1 MLAAG
6 KGVRSVVLRLPM
18 YVWGNNGSYFIPL
31 NIAVAK
37 QHGKAFYIL
46 PGWLPP
52 PAMGT
57 QSACQAAQATIQV
70 ASCLR
75 TRDPVPYCEQISKS
89 LLLAML
95 KMITCSG
102 VHNY

>member
-1 MLAAG
+1 MSHTAQAAVLAAG

-18 YVWGNNGSYFIPL
+18 YVWGSNGSYFIPL

-52 PAMGT
+52 QPWGHSLHARQRKPLFKLLIVSGPAILCPT
-57 QSACQAAQATIQV
+57 VS
-70 ASCLR
+70 R
-75 TRDPVPYCEQISKS
+75 
-89 LLLAML
+89 
-95 KMITCSG
+95 
-102 VHNY
+102 

>member
-1 MLAAG
+1 MQAAVLAAG
-6 KGVRSVVLRLPM
+6 IGVRSVVLRLPM

-52 PAMGT
+52 QPWRHCLNTRQCKILFKLLIVSGPA
-57 QSACQAAQATIQV
+57 IQ
-70 ASCLR
+70 CHTER
-75 TRDPVPYCEQISKS
+75 R
-89 LLLAML
+89 
-95 KMITCSG
+95 
-102 VHNY
+102 

>member
-1 MLAAG
+1 MSYTVQAAVLAAG

-37 QHGKAFYIL
+37 QHRSAFYIL

-52 PAMGT
+52 QPADTVCMPG
-57 QSACQAAQATIQV
+57 SA
-70 ASCLR
+70 S
-75 TRDPVPYCEQISKS
+75 
-89 LLLAML
+89 
-95 KMITCSG
+95 
-102 VHNY
+102 H